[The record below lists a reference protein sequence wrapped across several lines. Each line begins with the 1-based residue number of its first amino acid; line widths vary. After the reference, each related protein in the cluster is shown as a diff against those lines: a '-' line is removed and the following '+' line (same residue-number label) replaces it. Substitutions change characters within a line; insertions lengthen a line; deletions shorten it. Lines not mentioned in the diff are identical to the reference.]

1 MKMSNHVI
9 EWSEKVRRQAASG
22 KSAATWCKEHSIAYQ
37 SFIYWRKRLSPSSPS
52 LEPLNRSSF
61 LELPQSEPK
70 TWMEIS
76 VPGVKLAIS
85 KDFDR
90 EALLRCMQMLG
101 GL

>member
-9 EWSEKVRRQAASG
+9 EWSEKVRQQAASG
-22 KSAATWCKEHSIAYQ
+22 KTAATWCKENSISYQ
-37 SFIYWRKRLSPSSPS
+37 SFIYWRKRLSLSAPSQEF
-52 LEPLNRSSF
+52 LRRSSF
-61 LELPQSEPK
+61 VELPQSNAK

-76 VPGVKLAIS
+76 VSGVKLTIS

-90 EALLRCMQMLG
+90 EALLHCMQMLG